1 MIAIIRTRTLRAL
14 RTALAEAET
23 AAQDARTE
31 AVRHRQDAQDATASA
46 TRAETLLE
54 DLRAEHAALTAAT
67 ARDAGQLETLRAQH
81 LLDTE
86 DRAVLRMLLRTARK
100 TAAAQQRVFVLLKR
114 GDQFH
119 SVHPTREDAEK
130 AAEREGADPHGWFTQ
145 GTPPTTAPGAELLW
159 TIRPMPISPS
169 SQ

>member
-114 GDQFH
+114 GQFH

-130 AAEREGADPHGWFTQ
+130 AAELEGAHRDGWLAHG
-145 GTPPTTAPGAELLW
+145 APGADVPASEVTW
-159 TIRPMPISPS
+159 CIKPMPIGPS